1 MITPGFYTYWLIARD
16 PRTNTVIWE
25 GMLLAKEVTDD
36 NGKRIALTPDLV
48 PDDLIHALAAV
59 PTYVTEWE
67 PVWEVIDDKDR
78 DETKDSIT

>member
-16 PRTNTVIWE
+16 PRTNTIIWE
-25 GMLLAKEVTDD
+25 GMLLAKEITK
-36 NGKRIALTPDLV
+36 NGERVALKPDQV

-67 PVWEVIDDKDR
+67 PVWEVIDDKD
-78 DETKDSIT
+78 ENKNSIT